1 MNIFQCPHCNVFR
14 GEDEVCCCKESVR
27 ALQEAMA
34 LVVAEHEAMR
44 QRLIELEEVYEDL
57 PVRWRG
63 SGEPIVNLSEE
74 VNKFLKQKSEE
85 LRENERAE
93 RAERTNGPNERRAEQ
108 RHDFTGFSN
117 N

>member
-14 GEDEVCCCKESVR
+14 GEDEPVCCCKSVR
-27 ALQEAMA
+27 ALQESQPQRSIRWSPA
-34 LVVAEHEAMR
+34 LVVAEYEAMR

-74 VNKFLKQKSEE
+74 VHNFLKQKSEE
-85 LRENERAE
+85 LRENER
-93 RAERTNGPNERRAEQ
+93 RAEQ
-108 RHDFTGFSN
+108 RHDFTRFSDN
-117 N
+117 